1 VHALAEEMIRGYIVK
16 EAHNYTIW
24 CTPTIG
30 FPKAAARDLAA
41 LLEAARQPPIPKP
54 NNEDV
59 FLFLHYFPTWTSSE
73 SDAIYV
79 YRLHFCTLKGSFDGK
94 RLAESILD
102 RRIRQGRCVSTYQV
116 SLMP

>member
-1 VHALAEEMIRGYIVK
+1 MRALAEEKVSRYIVK
-16 EAHNYTIW
+16 GTRNHAIW

-54 NNEDV
+54 DNEAV
-59 FLFLHYFPTWTSSE
+59 YHYLHYCHTWTSSE

-79 YRLHFCTLKGSFDGK
+79 
-94 RLAESILD
+94 
-102 RRIRQGRCVSTYQV
+102 
-116 SLMP
+116 